1 MIDYT
6 WTRGDSRDVEDA
18 RAARGIVSLCFAS
31 LVATVSTLSL
41 HEEVH
46 RLATLVAISKFLQ
59 NFPVTFAVYNI
70 HLRYSSERI
79 FFST

>member
-6 WTRGDSRDVEDA
+6 WIRGDSCDVGDA
-18 RAARGIVSLCFAS
+18 RPTRGIVSFCCDACRKRI
-31 LVATVSTLSL
+31 STLSL

-79 FFST
+79 FFSI